1 MNDNI
6 KNKRKMKNSFFIRNK
21 NYTPNQ
27 IKEYNYINTISRVFK
42 DIGLTPLEERMGKL
56 SLKKLISMNNSK
68 NNSYNKKNINN
79 ITTPKS
85 LLKDQRAKLFYER
98 NNILNKN
105 ITPNIFSYTT
115 RNINKRKNYNSYI
128 NLNITVEEKAKL
140 IENDKISK
148 IKEKI
153 DKKNMEIQKF
163 LTQKKLFKKKLKENE
178 EIKNEKKDLKI
189 KMYKLINKNGK
200 ICQNFIKKNQNY
212 NIRFINYYNSND
224 FIKSKRLFNNNFH
237 FSKNELSKAHD
248 PFKQYLEIDSISK
261 NSINIKN
268 LLNSLSNKDKKIIQK
283 EPNYFF
289 RNNKVFEDFNDI
301 EKKPLVT
308 TLLEEEEIENM
319 IKNKVPKKEIENYK
333 EKKDI
338 INQRIIEYAN
348 KNKNGLNI
356 NEKDN
361 KNIYEYNNN
370 VSQLINKDTIK
381 NIKNDFILTLKT
393 RKKNSNVIINKKLK
407 KYERNMDKI
416 DKDKFIDNK
425 KFNNTFNKKIN
436 YLKKIEILN
445 NNSKRLYKEE
455 DFQIKRNIIK
465 TEGKGEKYLND
476 LKNKIIN
483 EYISK
488 YKKDNKD

>member
-6 KNKRKMKNSFFIRNK
+6 KNKREMMNSFIIRNK
-21 NYTPNQ
+21 KYTPKQ
-27 IKEYNYINTISRVFK
+27 IKTYNYINTNSGIFK
-42 DIGLTPLEERMGKL
+42 DIDLTPLEERMGKL

-68 NNSYNKKNINN
+68 NNSYNKKNIND
-79 ITTPKS
+79 ITTPKA
-85 LLKDQRAKLFYER
+85 LRKDQRAKLFYER

-115 RNINKRKNYNSYI
+115 RNINKRKNNNSYI

-140 IENDKISK
+140 IENDKILK

-153 DKKNMEIQKF
+153 DKKNMEIQNF

-200 ICQNFIKKNQNY
+200 ICQNFIKKNDNY

-224 FIKSKRLFNNNFH
+224 FIKSKRLFNDNFH

-248 PFKQYLEIDSISK
+248 PFKQYLETDSISK

-268 LLNSLSNKDKKIIQK
+268 LFNSLSNKDKKIIQK

-289 RNNKVFEDFNDI
+289 RNNTVFENFNDI

-308 TLLEEEEIENM
+308 TLIEEEEIQNM
-319 IKNKVPKKEIENYK
+319 IKNKIPKKEIENYK

-348 KNKNGLNI
+348 KNKNELDI

-381 NIKNDFILTLKT
+381 NIKNDFILRLKT
-393 RKKNSNVIINKKLK
+393 RKKNNNAIINKELK
-407 KYERNMDKI
+407 KCERNMDNK

-436 YLKKIEILN
+436 YLTKIEILN

>member
-27 IKEYNYINTISRVFK
+27 IKEYNYINTISRIFK

-68 NNSYNKKNINN
+68 DNSSNKKNINN
-79 ITTPKS
+79 IATQKA
-85 LLKDQRAKLFYER
+85 LRKDQRAKLFYER

-140 IENDKISK
+140 IENDKITK

-200 ICQNFIKKNQNY
+200 VCQNFIKKNQNY
-212 NIRFINYYNSND
+212 NIRFINYYNNND

-248 PFKQYLEIDSISK
+248 PFKQ
-261 NSINIKN
+261 
-268 LLNSLSNKDKKIIQK
+268 
-283 EPNYFF
+283 
-289 RNNKVFEDFNDI
+289 
-301 EKKPLVT
+301 
-308 TLLEEEEIENM
+308 
-319 IKNKVPKKEIENYK
+319 
-333 EKKDI
+333 
-338 INQRIIEYAN
+338 
-348 KNKNGLNI
+348 
-356 NEKDN
+356 
-361 KNIYEYNNN
+361 
-370 VSQLINKDTIK
+370 
-381 NIKNDFILTLKT
+381 
-393 RKKNSNVIINKKLK
+393 
-407 KYERNMDKI
+407 
-416 DKDKFIDNK
+416 
-425 KFNNTFNKKIN
+425 
-436 YLKKIEILN
+436 
-445 NNSKRLYKEE
+445 
-455 DFQIKRNIIK
+455 
-465 TEGKGEKYLND
+465 
-476 LKNKIIN
+476 
-483 EYISK
+483 
-488 YKKDNKD
+488 